1 MIAFALYFTIGTT
14 GDMVILKMPSQIWL
28 LPYCRPRILGMPSYL
43 EALLL
48 HTKTFHTS
56 CLGSS
61 SFPKWA
67 KLANIVPSMD
77 INISNLPMCCYL
89 LLPRG
94 FFFFFFV
101 CLSLWK
107 APCNREHHPPFHP
120 FKEPFNIHMQNL
132 FQHSNKNPFVT

>member
-94 FFFFFFV
+94 FFFFFFFV
-101 CLSLWK
+101 FVFGKHLATWNTTPLSIHSRNHSTFTCK
-107 APCNREHHPPFHP
+107 TFS
-120 FKEPFNIHMQNL
+120 NIQTKTL
-132 FQHSNKNPFVT
+132 L